1 MANIFQGMS
10 MAAQCVRAW
19 DEQLRSS
26 EWVDTDVFA
35 EIFDFRNINGKLE
48 AAYRKAII
56 KAKNAIVNALAQQG
70 MCLREKRSP
79 IDSRKVLTAYPDY
92 NKDPLHNLRIMAVVE
107 DALKK
112 KSVKKKSA
120 VRLTYSP
127 SFRDS
132 REHIFHPHYMR
143 VYNGRQYVYGIYE
156 REEENKGRPFVAL
169 PLDRIDNASL
179 TREVDYRRGN
189 TEYYEQHM
197 RDIMGAS
204 PNFKD
209 PRVLDVVLR
218 THNQTI
224 HKLLLT
230 KPYHHSIREVRPFTD
245 ELPGIAPAQPGELT
259 IHVQHTR
266 ELDNWILHYGAGIEV
281 ISPKE
286 LRAHIAH
293 IIDDMNMRYKK

>member
-1 MANIFQGMS
+1 MTNIFQGIS
-10 MAAQCVRAW
+10 MEAQCVRAW
-19 DEQLRSS
+19 DEQLRTS

-35 EIFDFRNINGKLE
+35 EIFDFPNITGQKELS
-48 AAYRKAII
+48 YRKFIK
-56 KAKNAIVNALAQQG
+56 KAKKNISDALAQQG
-70 MCLREKRSP
+70 MSLREKRSKT
-79 IDSRKVLTAYPDY
+79 DKRKVLTAYPEY
-92 NKDPLHNLRIMAVVE
+92 NKDPLHNIRIMAVVE
-107 DALKK
+107 NAMNCSCAL
-112 KSVKKKSA
+112 
-120 VRLTYSP
+120 RLTYSP

-156 REEENKGRPFVAL
+156 REEENKGRPFVSL

-218 THNQTI
+218 THNQII

-230 KPYHHSIREVRPFTD
+230 KPYHHSIREIKPFTN
-245 ELPGIAPAQPGELT
+245 EQLGELT
-259 IHVQHTR
+259 IHVQHTL
-266 ELDNWILHYGAGIEV
+266 ELDNWILHYGASIEV
-281 ISPKE
+281 VSPKE
-286 LRAHIAH
+286 LRTHIAD
-293 IIDDMNMRYKK
+293 IIDDMSRHYKSLL

>member
-1 MANIFQGMS
+1 MTNIFQGIS
-10 MAAQCVRAW
+10 MEAQCVRAW
-19 DEQLRSS
+19 DEQLRTS

-35 EIFDFRNINGKLE
+35 EIFDFPNITGQKELS
-48 AAYRKAII
+48 YRKFIK
-56 KAKNAIVNALAQQG
+56 KAKKNISDALAQQG
-70 MCLREKRSP
+70 MSLREKRSKT
-79 IDSRKVLTAYPDY
+79 DKRKVLTAYPEY
-92 NKDPLHNLRIMAVVE
+92 NKDPLHNIRIMAVVE
-107 DALKK
+107 NAMNCSCAL
-112 KSVKKKSA
+112 
-120 VRLTYSP
+120 RLTYSP

-179 TREVDYRRGN
+179 TREIDYRRGN

-218 THNQTI
+218 THNQII

-230 KPYHHSIREVRPFTD
+230 KPYHHSIREIKPFTN
-245 ELPGIAPAQPGELT
+245 EQLGELT
-259 IHVQHTR
+259 IHVQHTL
-266 ELDNWILHYGAGIEV
+266 ELDNWILHYGASIEV
-281 ISPKE
+281 VSPKE
-286 LRAHIAH
+286 LRTHIAD
-293 IIDDMNMRYKK
+293 IIDDMSRHYKSLL

>member
-1 MANIFQGMS
+1 MTNIFQGIS
-10 MAAQCVRAW
+10 KAAQCVRAW
-19 DEQLRSS
+19 DEQLRAS

-35 EIFDFRNINGKLE
+35 EIFDFPRISYE
-48 AAYRKAII
+48 EQESYRKFIK
-56 KAKNAIVNALAQQG
+56 KAKKNISNALALQG
-70 MCLREKRSP
+70 MSLREKRSET
-79 IDSRKVLTAYPDY
+79 DKRKVLTAYPEY
-92 NKDPLHNLRIMAVVE
+92 NKDPLHNIRIMAVVE
-107 DALKK
+107 NAMNCSCTL
-112 KSVKKKSA
+112 
-120 VRLTYSP
+120 RLTYSP

-179 TREVDYRRGN
+179 TREVDYRRGD
-189 TEYYEQHM
+189 TEYYEQQM

-209 PRVLDVVLR
+209 SRVLDVVLR

-230 KPYHHSIREVRPFTD
+230 KPYHHSIREIKPFTD
-245 ELPGIAPAQPGELT
+245 ELPGITPAQPGELT

-281 ISPKE
+281 VIPEE
-286 LRAHIAH
+286 LRTHIAH
-293 IIDDMNMRYKK
+293 IIDDMNKRYKE

>member
-1 MANIFQGMS
+1 MANIFQGIS
-10 MAAQCVRAW
+10 MEAQCVRAW

-35 EIFDFRNINGKLE
+35 EIFDFQNISYEKQE
-48 AAYRKAII
+48 SYKKAIK
-56 KAKNAIVNALAQQG
+56 KAKQEIIDALAQQG
-70 MCLREKRSP
+70 MSLREQRSP
-79 IDSRKVLTAYPDY
+79 KDRRKILTAYPEY
-92 NKDPLHNLRIMAVVE
+92 NKDPLHNIRIMAVVE
-107 DALKK
+107 NAMNCSCAL
-112 KSVKKKSA
+112 
-120 VRLTYSP
+120 RLTYSP

-179 TREVDYRRGN
+179 TREVEYRQGDAK
-189 TEYYEQHM
+189 YYEQQM

-209 PRVLDVVLR
+209 PRVLDIVLR

-230 KPYHHSIREVRPFTD
+230 KPYHHSIREIKPFTD

-286 LRAHIAH
+286 LRVHIAQ
-293 IIDDMNMRYKK
+293 IIDDMNKRYKD

>member
-1 MANIFQGMS
+1 MANIFQGIS
-10 MAAQCVRAW
+10 MEAQCVRAW

-35 EIFDFRNINGKLE
+35 EIFDFPNITGQKELS
-48 AAYRKAII
+48 YRKFIK
-56 KAKNAIVNALAQQG
+56 KAKKNISDALAQQG
-70 MCLREKRSP
+70 MSLREKRSKT
-79 IDSRKVLTAYPDY
+79 DKRKVLTAYPEY
-92 NKDPLHNLRIMAVVE
+92 NKDPLHNIRIMAVVE
-107 DALKK
+107 NAMNCSCAL
-112 KSVKKKSA
+112 
-120 VRLTYSP
+120 RLTYSP

-132 REHIFHPHYMR
+132 REHIFHPRYMR

-218 THNQTI
+218 TYNQTI

-230 KPYHHSIREVRPFTD
+230 KPYHHSIREIKPFTN
-245 ELPGIAPAQPGELT
+245 EQLGELT

-281 ISPKE
+281 VSPKE
-286 LRAHIAH
+286 LRTHIAH
-293 IIDDMNMRYKK
+293 IIDDMSRHYNSHL

>member
-1 MANIFQGMS
+1 MANIFQGIS
-10 MAAQCVRAW
+10 KEAQCVRAW

-35 EIFDFRNINGKLE
+35 EIFDFPRISYE
-48 AAYRKAII
+48 EQESYRKAIK
-56 KAKNAIVNALAQQG
+56 KAKKSISNALAQQG
-70 MCLREKRSP
+70 MSLREKRSET
-79 IDSRKVLTAYPDY
+79 DNRKVLTAYPEY
-92 NKDPLHNLRIMAVVE
+92 NKDPLHNLRIMVVIE
-107 DALKK
+107 DALMYQR
-112 KSVKKKSA
+112 A

-143 VYNGRQYVYGIYE
+143 MYNGRQYVYGIYE
-156 REEENKGRPFVAL
+156 KEEENKDRPFVAL
-169 PLDRIDNASL
+169 PLERIISASL
-179 TREVDYRRGN
+179 KRDVDYRRGDAA
-189 TEYYEQHM
+189 YYEQQM

-209 PRVLDVVLR
+209 PRVITVVLR
-218 THNQTI
+218 THTPTI

-259 IHVQHTR
+259 IHVQHTL
-266 ELDNWILHYGAGIEV
+266 ELDNWILHYGASIEV
-281 ISPKE
+281 VSPEE
-286 LRAHIAH
+286 LRTHIAH
-293 IIDDMNMRYKK
+293 IIDGMRRHYK

>member
-1 MANIFQGMS
+1 MANIFQGIS
-10 MAAQCVRAW
+10 KEAQCVRAW

-35 EIFDFRNINGKLE
+35 EIFDFPNITGQKELS
-48 AAYRKAII
+48 YRKFIK
-56 KAKNAIVNALAQQG
+56 KAKKNISDALAQQG
-70 MCLREKRSP
+70 MSLREKRSKT
-79 IDSRKVLTAYPDY
+79 DKRKVLTAYPEY
-92 NKDPLHNLRIMAVVE
+92 NKDPLHNIRIMAVVE
-107 DALKK
+107 NAMNCSCAL
-112 KSVKKKSA
+112 
-120 VRLTYSP
+120 RLTYSP

-143 VYNGRQYVYGIYE
+143 VYNGRQYVYGRYE
-156 REEENKGRPFVAL
+156 KEEENKGRPFVAL

-179 TREVDYRRGN
+179 TREVDYRRGD
-189 TEYYEQHM
+189 TEYYEQQM

-209 PRVLDVVLR
+209 PRVLEVVLR

-259 IHVQHTR
+259 IHVQHTL
-266 ELDNWILHYGAGIEV
+266 ELDNWILHYGASIEV
-281 ISPKE
+281 VGPE
-286 LRAHIAH
+286 GLRTHIAH
-293 IIDDMNMRYKK
+293 IIDGMSRHYRK

>member
-1 MANIFQGMS
+1 MTNIFQGIS
-10 MAAQCVRAW
+10 MEAQCVRAW
-19 DEQLRSS
+19 DEQLRTS

-35 EIFDFRNINGKLE
+35 EIFDFPNITGQKELS
-48 AAYRKAII
+48 YRKFIK
-56 KAKNAIVNALAQQG
+56 KAKKNISDALAQQG
-70 MCLREKRSP
+70 MSLREKRSKT
-79 IDSRKVLTAYPDY
+79 DKRKVLTAYPEY
-92 NKDPLHNLRIMAVVE
+92 NKDPLHNIRIMAVVE
-107 DALKK
+107 NAMNCSCAL
-112 KSVKKKSA
+112 
-120 VRLTYSP
+120 RLTYSP

-143 VYNGRQYVYGIYE
+143 VYNGRQYVYGVYE

-218 THNQTI
+218 THNQII

-230 KPYHHSIREVRPFTD
+230 KPYHHSIREIKPFTN
-245 ELPGIAPAQPGELT
+245 EQLGELT
-259 IHVQHTR
+259 IHVQHTL
-266 ELDNWILHYGAGIEV
+266 ELDNWILHYGASIEV
-281 ISPKE
+281 VSPKE
-286 LRAHIAH
+286 LRTHIAD
-293 IIDDMNMRYKK
+293 IIDDMSRHYKSLL

>member
-1 MANIFQGMS
+1 MDNIFQGMS
-10 MAAQCVRAW
+10 LDAQCVRAW

-26 EWVDTDVFA
+26 EWVGTDVFA
-35 EIFDFRNINGKLE
+35 DIFDFSRIRYEEIRSYK
-48 AAYRKAII
+48 RAI
-56 KAKNAIVNALAQQG
+56 KNAKQNIIDALAQQG
-70 MCLREKRSP
+70 MSLREQRSP
-79 IDSRKVLTAYPDY
+79 KDRRKILTAYPDY
-92 NKDPLHNLRIMAVVE
+92 NKDPLHNLRIMAVI
-107 DALKK
+107 DNAM
-112 KSVKKKSA
+112 SCSRA
-120 VRLTYSP
+120 IRLTYSP
-127 SFRDS
+127 SYRDS
-132 REHIFHPHYMR
+132 KEHIFHPQYMR
-143 VYNGRQYVYGIYE
+143 VYNGRQFVYGIYE
-156 REEENKGRPFVAL
+156 NKEENKGLPFVAL
-169 PLDRIDNASL
+169 PFDRIDNASL
-179 TREVDYRRGN
+179 TREVDYRRGD
-189 TEYYEQHM
+189 TKYYEQQM

-293 IIDDMNMRYKK
+293 IIDDINMRYKK

>member
-1 MANIFQGMS
+1 MTNIFQGIS
-10 MAAQCVRAW
+10 MEAQCVRAW
-19 DEQLRSS
+19 DEQLRTS

-35 EIFDFRNINGKLE
+35 EIFDFPNITGQKELS
-48 AAYRKAII
+48 YRKFIK
-56 KAKNAIVNALAQQG
+56 KAKKNISDALAQQG
-70 MCLREKRSP
+70 MSLREKRSKT
-79 IDSRKVLTAYPDY
+79 DKRKVLTAYPEY
-92 NKDPLHNLRIMAVVE
+92 NKDPLHNIRIMAVVE
-107 DALKK
+107 NAMNCSCAL
-112 KSVKKKSA
+112 
-120 VRLTYSP
+120 RLTYSP

-179 TREVDYRRGN
+179 TREIDYRRGN

-245 ELPGIAPAQPGELT
+245 ELPGKAPAQPGELT

>member
-1 MANIFQGMS
+1 MTNIFQGMT
-10 MAAQCVRAW
+10 MAPKCVRAW
-19 DEQLRSS
+19 DEQLRTS

-35 EIFDFRNINGKLE
+35 EIFDFQNISYEKQE
-48 AAYRKAII
+48 SYKKAIK
-56 KAKNAIVNALAQQG
+56 KAKQEIIDALAQQG
-70 MCLREKRSP
+70 MSLREQRNPKDR
-79 IDSRKVLTAYPDY
+79 RKILTAYPDY
-92 NKDPLHNLRIMAVVE
+92 NKDPLHNLRIMAVI
-107 DALKK
+107 DNAMNC
-112 KSVKKKSA
+112 SCA

-156 REEENKGRPFVAL
+156 KKEENKGRPFVAL

-179 TREVDYRRGN
+179 TREVDYRRCD
-189 TEYYEQHM
+189 TEYYEQQM

-204 PNFKD
+204 PNLKD
-209 PRVLDVVLR
+209 PRVLEVFLR

>member
-1 MANIFQGMS
+1 MDNIFQGMS
-10 MAAQCVRAW
+10 LDAQCVRAW

-26 EWVDTDVFA
+26 EWVGTDVFA
-35 EIFDFRNINGKLE
+35 DIFNFSRIRYEKIRS
-48 AAYRKAII
+48 YKRAI
-56 KAKNAIVNALAQQG
+56 KNAKQNIIDALAQQG
-70 MCLREKRSP
+70 MSLREQRSP
-79 IDSRKVLTAYPDY
+79 KDRRKILTAYPDY
-92 NKDPLHNLRIMAVVE
+92 NKDPLHNLRIMAVI
-107 DALKK
+107 DNAM
-112 KSVKKKSA
+112 SCSRA
-120 VRLTYSP
+120 IRLTYSP
-127 SFRDS
+127 SYRDS
-132 REHIFHPHYMR
+132 KEHIFHPQYMR
-143 VYNGRQYVYGIYE
+143 VYNGRQFVYGIYE
-156 REEENKGRPFVAL
+156 NKEENKGLPFVAL
-169 PLDRIDNASL
+169 PFDRIEDASL
-179 TREVDYRRGN
+179 TREVDYRRGD
-189 TEYYEQHM
+189 TEYYEQQM

-230 KPYHHSIREVRPFTD
+230 KPYHHSIREIEPFTN
-245 ELPGIAPAQPGELT
+245 ELPGELT

-293 IIDDMNMRYKK
+293 MIDDMNMRYKK

>member
-1 MANIFQGMS
+1 MANIFQGIS
-10 MAAQCVRAW
+10 MEAQCVRAW

-35 EIFDFRNINGKLE
+35 EIFDFPNITGQKELS
-48 AAYRKAII
+48 YRKFIK
-56 KAKNAIVNALAQQG
+56 KAKKNISDALAQQG
-70 MCLREKRSP
+70 MSLREKRSKT
-79 IDSRKVLTAYPDY
+79 DKRKVLTAYPEY
-92 NKDPLHNLRIMAVVE
+92 NKDPLHNIRIMAVVE
-107 DALKK
+107 NAMNCSCAL
-112 KSVKKKSA
+112 
-120 VRLTYSP
+120 RLTYSP

-179 TREVDYRRGN
+179 TREVDYRRGD
-189 TEYYEQHM
+189 TEYYEQQM

-218 THNQTI
+218 THNQII

-230 KPYHHSIREVRPFTD
+230 KPYHHSIREIKPFTN
-245 ELPGIAPAQPGELT
+245 EQLGELT
-259 IHVQHTR
+259 IHVQHTL

-293 IIDDMNMRYKK
+293 IIDDMSRHYKSHL

>member
-1 MANIFQGMS
+1 MANIFQGTTKRV
-10 MAAQCVRAW
+10 QCVQAW
-19 DEQLRSS
+19 DEQLRKGD
-26 EWVDTDVFA
+26 WVDTDVFA
-35 EIFDFRNINGKLE
+35 EIFDFKNIKWKEINGYE
-48 AAYRKAII
+48 KAI
-56 KAKNAIVNALAQQG
+56 KDAKKDIRTALSLQG
-70 MCLREKRSP
+70 MSLREKRSET
-79 IDSRKVLTAYPDY
+79 DSRKVLTAYPEHCQ
-92 NKDPLHNLRIMAVVE
+92 DPLHNLRILAVIE
-107 DALKK
+107 DALMYQC
-112 KSVKKKSA
+112 A
-120 VRLTYSP
+120 VHLTYSP

-179 TREVDYRRGN
+179 TREVDYRRGD
-189 TEYYEQHM
+189 TEYYEQQM

-293 IIDDMNMRYKK
+293 IIDDMSRHYKSHL

>member
-1 MANIFQGMS
+1 MTNIFQGMT
-10 MAAQCVRAW
+10 MAPKCVRAW
-19 DEQLRSS
+19 DEQLRTS

-35 EIFDFRNINGKLE
+35 EIFDFQNISYEKQE
-48 AAYRKAII
+48 SYKKAIK
-56 KAKNAIVNALAQQG
+56 KAKQEIIDALAQQG
-70 MCLREKRSP
+70 MSLREQRSP
-79 IDSRKVLTAYPDY
+79 KDRRKILTAYPEY
-92 NKDPLHNLRIMAVVE
+92 NKDPLHNIRIMAVVE
-107 DALKK
+107 NAMNCSCAL
-112 KSVKKKSA
+112 
-120 VRLTYSP
+120 RLTYSP

-143 VYNGRQYVYGIYE
+143 VYNGRQYVYGKYE
-156 REEENKGRPFVAL
+156 KEEENKGRPFVAL

-179 TREVDYRRGN
+179 TREVDYRRGD
-189 TEYYEQHM
+189 TEYYEQQM

-259 IHVQHTR
+259 IHVQHTL
-266 ELDNWILHYGAGIEV
+266 ELDNWILHYGASIEV
-281 ISPKE
+281 VGPEE
-286 LRAHIAH
+286 LRTHIAH
-293 IIDDMNMRYKK
+293 IIDGMSRHYRK

>member
-1 MANIFQGMS
+1 MANIFQNTS
-10 MAAQCVRAW
+10 KEAQCVRAW

-70 MCLREKRSP
+70 MSLREQRSP
-79 IDSRKVLTAYPDY
+79 KDRRKILTAYPDY
-92 NKDPLHNLRIMAVVE
+92 NKDPLHNLRIMAVIE
-107 DALKK
+107 DALMYQR
-112 KSVKKKSA
+112 A
-120 VRLTYSP
+120 VHLTYSP
-127 SFRDS
+127 SYRDS
-132 REHIFHPHYMR
+132 KQHIFHPHYMR
-143 VYNGRQYVYGIYE
+143 VYNGRQYVYGRYE
-156 REEENKGRPFVAL
+156 REEENQGRPFVAL

-179 TREVDYRRGN
+179 TREVDYRRGD
-189 TEYYEQHM
+189 TEYYEQQM

-209 PRVLDVVLR
+209 SRILDVVLR

-230 KPYHHSIREVRPFTD
+230 KPYHHSIREIKPFTD
-245 ELPGIAPAQPGELT
+245 ELPGELT

-286 LRAHIAH
+286 LRAHIAQ
-293 IIDDMNMRYKK
+293 IIDDMNKRYKD

>member
-1 MANIFQGMS
+1 MANIFQGIS
-10 MAAQCVRAW
+10 KEAQCVRAW

-35 EIFDFRNINGKLE
+35 EIFDFPRISYE
-48 AAYRKAII
+48 EQESYRKAIK
-56 KAKNAIVNALAQQG
+56 KAKKSISNALAQQG
-70 MCLREKRSP
+70 MSLREKRSET
-79 IDSRKVLTAYPDY
+79 DNRKVLTAYPEY
-92 NKDPLHNLRIMAVVE
+92 NKDPLHNLRIMVVIE
-107 DALKK
+107 DALMYQR
-112 KSVKKKSA
+112 A

-143 VYNGRQYVYGIYE
+143 MYNGRQYVYGIYE
-156 REEENKGRPFVAL
+156 KEEENKDRPFVAL
-169 PLDRIDNASL
+169 PLERIISASL
-179 TREVDYRRGN
+179 TRDVDYRRGDAA
-189 TEYYEQHM
+189 YYEQQM

-209 PRVLDVVLR
+209 PRVITVVLR
-218 THNQTI
+218 THTPTI

-259 IHVQHTR
+259 IHVQHTL
-266 ELDNWILHYGAGIEV
+266 ELDNWILHYGASIEV
-281 ISPKE
+281 VSPEE
-286 LRAHIAH
+286 LRTHIAH
-293 IIDDMNMRYKK
+293 IIDGMRRHYK

>member
-1 MANIFQGMS
+1 MDNIFQGMS
-10 MAAQCVRAW
+10 LDAQCVRAW

-35 EIFDFRNINGKLE
+35 DIFDFSRIRYEEIRSYK
-48 AAYRKAII
+48 RAI
-56 KAKNAIVNALAQQG
+56 KNAKQNIIDALAQQG
-70 MCLREKRSP
+70 MSLREQRSP
-79 IDSRKVLTAYPDY
+79 KDRRKILTAYPDY
-92 NKDPLHNLRIMAVVE
+92 NKDPLHNLRIMAVIE
-107 DALKK
+107 DALMYQR
-112 KSVKKKSA
+112 A
-120 VRLTYSP
+120 VHLTYSP

-179 TREVDYRRGN
+179 TREVDYRRGD
-189 TEYYEQHM
+189 TEYYEQQM

-209 PRVLDVVLR
+209 PRVLEVVLR

-230 KPYHHSIREVRPFTD
+230 KPYHHSIREIKPFTD
-245 ELPGIAPAQPGELT
+245 ELPGELT

>member
-1 MANIFQGMS
+1 MDNIFQGMS
-10 MAAQCVRAW
+10 LDAQCVRAW

-26 EWVDTDVFA
+26 EWVGTDVFA
-35 EIFDFRNINGKLE
+35 DIFDFSRIRYEEIRSYK
-48 AAYRKAII
+48 RAI
-56 KAKNAIVNALAQQG
+56 KNAKQNIIDALAQQG
-70 MCLREKRSP
+70 MSLREQRSP
-79 IDSRKVLTAYPDY
+79 KDRRKILTAYPDY
-92 NKDPLHNLRIMAVVE
+92 NKDPLHNLRIMAVIE
-107 DALKK
+107 DALMYQR
-112 KSVKKKSA
+112 A
-120 VRLTYSP
+120 VHLTYSP
-127 SFRDS
+127 SYRDS
-132 REHIFHPHYMR
+132 KQHIFHPHYMR

-179 TREVDYRRGN
+179 TREVDYRRGD
-189 TEYYEQHM
+189 TEYYEQQM

-245 ELPGIAPAQPGELT
+245 ELPGELT
-259 IHVQHTR
+259 IHVQHTL
-266 ELDNWILHYGAGIEV
+266 ELDNWILHYGASIEV
-281 ISPKE
+281 VSPKE
-286 LRAHIAH
+286 LRTHIAD
-293 IIDDMNMRYKK
+293 IIDDMSRHYKSLL

>member
-1 MANIFQGMS
+1 MTNIFQGIS
-10 MAAQCVRAW
+10 MEAQCVRAW

-35 EIFDFRNINGKLE
+35 EIFDFPNITGQKELS
-48 AAYRKAII
+48 YRKFIK
-56 KAKNAIVNALAQQG
+56 KAKKNISDALAQQG
-70 MCLREKRSP
+70 MSLREKRSKT
-79 IDSRKVLTAYPDY
+79 DKRKVLTAYPEY
-92 NKDPLHNLRIMAVVE
+92 NKDPLHNIRIMAVVE
-107 DALKK
+107 NAMNCSCAL
-112 KSVKKKSA
+112 
-120 VRLTYSP
+120 RLTYSP

-143 VYNGRQYVYGIYE
+143 TYNGRQYVYGIYE
-156 REEENKGRPFVAL
+156 REEDNKGRPFVAL

-218 THNQTI
+218 THNQII

-230 KPYHHSIREVRPFTD
+230 KPYHHSIREIKPFTN
-245 ELPGIAPAQPGELT
+245 EQLGELT
-259 IHVQHTR
+259 IHVQHTL
-266 ELDNWILHYGAGIEV
+266 ELDNWILHYGASIEV
-281 ISPKE
+281 VSPKE
-286 LRAHIAH
+286 LRTHIAD
-293 IIDDMNMRYKK
+293 IIDDMSRHYKSLL